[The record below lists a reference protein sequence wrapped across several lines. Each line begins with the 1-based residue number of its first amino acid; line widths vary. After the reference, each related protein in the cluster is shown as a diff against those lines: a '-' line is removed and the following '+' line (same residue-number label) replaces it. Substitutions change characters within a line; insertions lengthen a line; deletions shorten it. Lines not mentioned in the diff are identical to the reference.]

1 MTKMNYEI
9 LEIDIDPKRISM
21 RFDAEMSIRELPD
34 LLYQGEKY
42 SPYMGNRFSSHP
54 FPGYYVEYIPQTDR
68 SMQALGRMGGPAK
81 VEPLRIETG
90 EDNVCQSDTEIHR
103 VSL

>member
-1 MTKMNYEI
+1 MNYEI

-21 RFDAEMSIRELPD
+21 RFDAETGIRELPD
-34 LLYQGEKY
+34 LIYQGEKY
-42 SPYMGNRFSSHP
+42 CPYTGNRFSSHP
-54 FPGYYVEYIPQTDR
+54 FPGYYVEYVPQADR
-68 SMQALGRMGGPAK
+68 SLQALGRMGGPAK

-90 EDNVCQSDTEIHR
+90 EGNVCQSDTEIQC